1 MTQNKTN
8 IVHSMLNP
16 AELETI
22 KKLAAQLKSLLSPE
36 KSVWVDD
43 CLALYERQEVVLMIA
58 GEVSV
63 GKSSL
68 LNALL
73 GRDVLLTDLTETTA
87 AITFL
92 RSAEGNREARADMA
106 KVTYNNGKIE
116 WLGLNKKEL
125 EKVTTSLENDDALT
139 KVKQVEIFLS
149 GNIIPR
155 GVTIVD
161 TPGLNGGDRHSALT
175 HREMGLCHAALFLLD
190 ASKAGTMTEKRE
202 LNKLYDYAPEVL
214 FVLSKWDQVRKAFPN
229 DGQNAIKRKYL
240 NAIGRIT
247 QDSGSKKTISAESI
261 YVVSAKEGL
270 EAYRRA
276 ERDHNQK
283 PLKEY
288 LPDKGRDNEIFDLFV
303 DVIEKLQQG
312 ERQRLMRLRPLIT
325 MRNLALEALE
335 ERQERL
341 KQAADVTGINAEI
354 NKLELELERRKSVQL
369 ERIRRIAER
378 IMDIAQNEQ
387 KELDEELEK
396 DKTSVLQEVNS
407 ELEEVGNEQI
417 LQPQFRR
424 KIKGDLDSLIDRELV
439 KPIQGRVDDFL
450 TLVNYSL
457 ESNEELTM
465 GLPAE
470 VEMPTASRKSSA
482 TSVANEF
489 QGRVNDLNEEIEGCQ
504 KHLRSLQ
511 DKKEETDAEYER
523 CSVANRE
530 MQRLDSQIN
539 GIVKKIKAMGTR
551 PDHD

>member
-8 IVHSMLNP
+8 LVHNMLNP

-22 KKLAAQLKSLLSPE
+22 KKLASQLKTLLSPE

-106 KVTYNNGKIE
+106 KVTYNNGKVE

-139 KVKQVEIFLS
+139 KVKQVEVFLS

-247 QDSGSKKTISAESI
+247 EDSGTKKTLSAESI

-270 EAYRRA
+270 EAYSRRA
-276 ERDHNQK
+276 KDNYKK

-288 LPDKGRDNEIFDLFV
+288 LPDQGRDNEIFDLFI
-303 DVIEKLQQG
+303 DVIDKLQQG

-325 MRNLALEALE
+325 MLNLALEALE
-335 ERQERL
+335 ERQEKL

-354 NKLELELERRKSVQL
+354 SKLELELERRKSVQL

-387 KELDEELEK
+387 MEQQEELERA
-396 DKTSVLQEVNS
+396 KTSVLQKVNS
-407 ELEEVGNEQI
+407 ELEETDNEQI
-417 LQPQFRR
+417 IKPQFRR
-424 KIKGDLDSLIDRELV
+424 SFKSRLDSLIDEELV
-439 KPIQGRVDDFL
+439 TPLQGKVDDFL
-450 TLVNYSL
+450 SLVNYSL

-470 VEMPTASRKSSA
+470 MEMPKASRQSSA
-482 TSVANEF
+482 ASVVNEF
-489 QGRVNDLNEEIEGCQ
+489 QVKVDDLNEEIEECQ
-504 KHLRSLQ
+504 KRLRSLQ
-511 DKKEETDAEYER
+511 GKKRDVDAEYEK
-523 CSVANRE
+523 CSSAQRE
-530 MQRLDSQIN
+530 MERLDSQIN
-539 GIVKKIKAMGTR
+539 GIVEKIRAMGPR